1 MKTFLQLTA
10 EDLYHD
16 FADRLPEITV
26 VFPNNRAKLFF
37 SKHLFNC
44 AEKPIWTPNFLS
56 IQDLYSKQSVLKKAD
71 NLSLITR
78 LYRSYL
84 HVSQKDESFDDF
96 YLWGELLLSDFDDI
110 DKNLADAKQLF
121 RNIQDQARYTDTLEH
136 LSEEQVTAIRQF
148 FKNFDPNRKTELK
161 QRFIEHWNILW
172 DVYQDFREGLLAE
185 GLAYEG
191 MLHRH
196 VIEHFMQQGID
207 VLNQH
212 CYAFVG
218 FNVLNQCEHRL
229 FHLLHQSGKARF
241 YWDYDQSYL
250 SGTHEAGRFMR
261 QNLTDFPNRLAASN
275 FQILHSHHKDIHFL
289 AAPTENTSARYVTQW
304 LESLKKQDSTLRWE
318 EVAVVLCNES
328 LLLPVLHSI
337 PSVVSAINVTMGFP
351 LMQTPIS
358 TLLVRICQLKSSE
371 TARSVKPK
379 WQRKRVLPILQH
391 PIVQACSP
399 KAKQVEQDL
408 LQNNIF
414 FPGLEQL
421 NKDALLQWIFR
432 PAKNSI
438 ELATQLREILTL
450 FSKEEMSEHQAFQ
463 SEPLFQESI
472 FQCYLTTTTL
482 LDILQAE
489 MVEVDLNIFAGLL
502 QKMMSITSIPFSGE
516 PIQGLQI
523 MGMLETRNLDF
534 KHILMLSV
542 NEGMLPKKGQDV
554 SFIPYNL
561 KKGFGLTTREHKDS
575 IYAYYFMRII
585 QRASHLS
592 LAYNTS
598 TDGINP
604 GEMSRFMLQL
614 LVDNPNTI
622 HRHQLS
628 SQIGLSGPRNICIPK
643 TNAHLRSIKKLSPSA
658 LNTYIDCS
666 LKFYFRYIAGLKPLD
681 QAKEDI
687 DGATLGTV
695 FHHAAQHIYTDLLLR
710 KKGLNPSPSEVESSI
725 NHELNGTIMPDDLDP
740 WIKGM
745 RSMEQVVDLALQRHF
760 FKVDSPQLLPT
771 EYSGEQ
777 LIKRRLLLEFLKA
790 LLKWDAKQAPFDVL
804 GMEKEFSCALD
815 VRVSK
820 ETYSIRIGGI
830 VDRLDRKQDRFV
842 LIDYKTGTKK
852 AASND
857 LLQLFE
863 SGAKRDSHLLQLL
876 IYSWILHQQ
885 QPDKGITP
893 QLRYVSLMGND
904 TYRPEV
910 SLGQRK
916 EKAQI
921 DDYRLFHKDF
931 ESHLKQF
938 LSQLFDLDEAFQQT
952 SETDLCTYCDFK
964 SICRR

>member
-1 MKTFLQLTA
+1 
-10 EDLYHD
+10 
-16 FADRLPEITV
+16 
-26 VFPNNRAKLFF
+26 
-37 SKHLFNC
+37 
-44 AEKPIWTPNFLS
+44 
-56 IQDLYSKQSVLKKAD
+56 
-71 NLSLITR
+71 
-78 LYRSYL
+78 
-84 HVSQKDESFDDF
+84 
-96 YLWGELLLSDFDDI
+96 
-110 DKNLADAKQLF
+110 
-121 RNIQDQARYTDTLEH
+121 
-136 LSEEQVTAIRQF
+136 
-148 FKNFDPNRKTELK
+148 
-161 QRFIEHWNILW
+161 
-172 DVYQDFREGLLAE
+172 
-185 GLAYEG
+185 
-191 MLHRH
+191 
-196 VIEHFMQQGID
+196 
-207 VLNQH
+207 
-212 CYAFVG
+212 
-218 FNVLNQCEHRL
+218 
-229 FHLLHQSGKARF
+229 
-241 YWDYDQSYL
+241 
-250 SGTHEAGRFMR
+250 MR

-450 FSKEEMSEHQAFQ
+450 FSKEEMSEHHAFQ

-725 NHELNGTIMPDDLDP
+725 NHELNG
-740 WIKGM
+740 
-745 RSMEQVVDLALQRHF
+745 
-760 FKVDSPQLLPT
+760 
-771 EYSGEQ
+771 
-777 LIKRRLLLEFLKA
+777 
-790 LLKWDAKQAPFDVL
+790 
-804 GMEKEFSCALD
+804 
-815 VRVSK
+815 
-820 ETYSIRIGGI
+820 
-830 VDRLDRKQDRFV
+830 
-842 LIDYKTGTKK
+842 
-852 AASND
+852 
-857 LLQLFE
+857 
-863 SGAKRDSHLLQLL
+863 
-876 IYSWILHQQ
+876 
-885 QPDKGITP
+885 
-893 QLRYVSLMGND
+893 
-904 TYRPEV
+904 
-910 SLGQRK
+910 
-916 EKAQI
+916 
-921 DDYRLFHKDF
+921 
-931 ESHLKQF
+931 
-938 LSQLFDLDEAFQQT
+938 
-952 SETDLCTYCDFK
+952 
-964 SICRR
+964 